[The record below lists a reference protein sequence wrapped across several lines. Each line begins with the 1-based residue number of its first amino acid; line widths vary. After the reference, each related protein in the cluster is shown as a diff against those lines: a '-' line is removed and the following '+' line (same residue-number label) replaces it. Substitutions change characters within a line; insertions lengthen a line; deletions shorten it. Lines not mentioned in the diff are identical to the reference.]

1 MKSSLK
7 WEKRF
12 FAPLL
17 CRRCYMSNSEIS
29 KFKIRKSSREDG
41 PKEMKKPSKVGN
53 AGRGK
58 HTCSDLT
65 TPFEIYKWS
74 HILNTKNERLIDD
87 VIRQVEGKK
96 KKSIAEKRAGK
107 GAEKCS
113 PHRNTTIS
121 TSKKDTLNMHRSDS
135 IGSSLDLHRAA
146 HRYHIVINDKEND
159 MYVENE
165 ISTFFSNMM
174 NTLEDRLHNNPS
186 AMRLLKRAKQNESH
200 IFYYL
205 YNNFKIARVLP
216 YKCFWHY
223 EYAED
228 IFPADH
234 SPNEEGQDNE
244 YLFKNIDLNKLDLLL
259 RGEEDMLSGAPK
271 KRSTKLEGKYDGD
284 RRDNPDEQQGG
295 GNHKFEFARREE
307 GALRKSETYH
317 AAGQSYTWIGRIAKE
332 TPSGRTAVSS
342 DVTSDVRTQRGYHFL
357 TTPLGNKPPDNP
369 PWMNPKRFLSTVD
382 TSNNAS
388 ALHERGSPIFHGA
401 EKLEDID
408 IASQGDG
415 IKGGNWGSTVE
426 GENLS
431 TPKRDILKGGAGH
444 TNTCTAAE
452 AKKDKR
458 VHMEGEE
465 QNDEGKVSLGN
476 MVDEQDFNY
485 DIDVLNNK
493 IIRVD
498 KSERTN
504 FKISKVPVSPLSRAT
519 VFGKVLLDIAR
530 NSSVEYIKSR
540 LANGFGGGTDANS
553 GRGGTIV
560 SEKNAEILANGLS
573 KMRGVVL
580 KLGQMISLQDEH
592 LSPIL
597 GKALKLV
604 CNSADVM
611 PMSQLKSV
619 LKKELGEDYE
629 KKFDS
634 FDYVPFASA
643 SIGQVHK
650 AKINN
655 RNVAVKIQ
663 YPGVYESID
672 SDMKNL
678 LLINQYTNLILKNLY
693 IENVCRE
700 IKKELKC
707 ECDYINEAKYYV
719 LFKNIFQNSKY
730 FYVPSVYTEYVTKHV
745 LVTSYVEGI
754 TLDEVAERFPQ
765 AIRDSIGQRIL
776 YLCLH
781 ELFVFKIMN
790 TDPNLGNFLYDQER
804 DKLCLIDFGATRF
817 YKNEFV
823 DNYLRL
829 VKASVEEDQSKIYH
843 YSYELNFFVGK
854 EIEEMK
860 NSHIKSVILVG
871 EPFKSPVYDF
881 ANNDIAKQIYKLLPK
896 IIYNRLVPPR
906 SEIYTLHR
914 KLSGSFLICMKL
926 KAKVKAAHIFN
937 SIYDNYKFTT
947 EDTYLRG
954 RLRTW

>member
-1 MKSSLK
+1 MKSLPIL
-7 WEKRF
+7 EQRF
-12 FAPLL
+12 FSPLL
-17 CRRCYMSNSEIS
+17 CRRCYMSNSEII
-29 KFKIRKSSREDG
+29 KFKIRKSTHEHG
-41 PKEMKKPSKVGN
+41 PEQLKKPSKVGN
-53 AGRGK
+53 AARGK

-74 HILNTKNERLIDD
+74 HILNTKNE
-87 VIRQVEGKK
+87 
-96 KKSIAEKRAGK
+96 S
-107 GAEKCS
+107 
-113 PHRNTTIS
+113 S
-121 TSKKDTLNMHRSDS
+121 TSKKYTLNIHRSDR
-135 IGSSLDLHRAA
+135 IGAPLDLHRAA
-146 HRYHIVINDKEND
+146 HRYQVVINDKEND
-159 MYVENE
+159 IYVENE
-165 ISTFFSNMM
+165 ISTFFSNMI
-174 NTLEDRLHNNPS
+174 NTLEDHLHTNPG
-186 AMRLLKRAKQNESH
+186 AMRLLKTARENESH

-205 YNNFKIARVLP
+205 YNNFKIVRVLP

-228 IFPADH
+228 IFPTCH
-234 SPNEEGQDNE
+234 TQNEEEQHNE

-259 RGEEDMLSGAPK
+259 RGEEDMLSGSQK
-271 KRSTKLEGKYDGD
+271 KMSSKLEDKWNGD
-284 RRDNPDEQQGG
+284 KRNNLNDQQRGA
-295 GNHKFEFARREE
+295 NHKFNFVSREE
-307 GALRKSETYH
+307 QVLHNGETYH
-317 AAGQSYTWIGRIAKE
+317 GKGTNYTLRSQIGNEK
-332 TPSGRTAVSS
+332 PSGLTP
-342 DVTSDVRTQRGYHFL
+342 VTNEVHTENGSHFL
-357 TTPLGNKPPDNP
+357 TAPFGKKATHNNS
-369 PWMNPKRFLSTVD
+369 PWMNPKRFVSTVD
-382 TSNNAS
+382 TSNNANTLQQS
-388 ALHERGSPIFHGA
+388 QIFRCD
-401 EKLEDID
+401 EKVEDMD

-415 IKGGNWGSTVE
+415 IKRDNYGSTAKR
-426 GENLS
+426 ENL
-431 TPKRDILKGGAGH
+431 KGDAGN
-444 TNTCTAAE
+444 TNTCTGAE
-452 AKKDKR
+452 AKKENHIHLDGEKR
-458 VHMEGEE
+458 
-465 QNDEGKVSLGN
+465 NDAENLSHGN
-476 MVDEQDFNY
+476 MVDEHDFNY

-493 IIRVD
+493 IICSD
-498 KSERTN
+498 KPERTN
-504 FKISKVPVSPLSRAT
+504 FRISKVPVSPLSRAT

-540 LANGFGGGTDANS
+540 LANGFGGGDAANS
-553 GRGGTIV
+553 GRSRIIV

-611 PMSQLKSV
+611 PTSQLRSV
-619 LKKELGEDYE
+619 LRKELGEDYE

-634 FDYVPFASA
+634 FDYIPFASA

-650 AKINN
+650 ATINGKK
-655 RNVAVKIQ
+655 VAVKIQ

-672 SDMKNL
+672 SDIKNV

-754 TLDEVAERFPQ
+754 SLDEVAEKFPQ

-804 DKLCLIDFGATRF
+804 DKLCLIDFGATR
-817 YKNEFV
+817 YYDNEFV

-843 YSYELNFFVGK
+843 YSYKLNFFVGK

-871 EPFKSPVYDF
+871 EPFKYPVYDF
-881 ANNDIAKQIYKLLPK
+881 ANNDIAKQIYKLLPT

-926 KAKVKAAHIFN
+926 KAKVKAAQIFN

-947 EDTYLRG
+947 EDTYLRD
-954 RLRTW
+954 RLRTY

>member
-1 MKSSLK
+1 MKSLLK
-7 WEKRF
+7 LEKPF
-12 FAPLL
+12 SAPWL

-29 KFKIRKSSREDG
+29 KFKIRKSSREHG
-41 PKEMKKPSKVGN
+41 PEELKKPSKVRN
-53 AGRGK
+53 PVREK

-74 HILNTKNERLIDD
+74 HILNTKNESLIDD

-96 KKSIAEKRAGK
+96 KKKRTEKK
-107 GAEKCS
+107 N
-113 PHRNTTIS
+113 PHGNATVS
-121 TSKKDTLNMHRSDS
+121 TSNEATLNIHRSDG
-135 IGSSLDLHRAA
+135 IGDSLNLHRTA

-159 MYVENE
+159 IYVENE
-165 ISTFFSNMM
+165 ISTLFSNMI
-174 NTLEDRLHNNPS
+174 NTLEDRLHNNPA
-186 AMRLLKRAKQNESH
+186 AMSLLKMAKENESH

-205 YNNFKIARVLP
+205 YNNFKIVRLLP

-228 IFPADH
+228 IFPADGTQ
-234 SPNEEGQDNE
+234 NEEGQDNE

-259 RGEEDMLSGAPK
+259 RGEEDMLNGAQT
-271 KRSTKLEGKYDGD
+271 KRCKLEGKYNGD
-284 RRDNPDEQQGG
+284 EREILNEQQVGG
-295 GNHKFEFARREE
+295 KHKFKFASREE
-307 GALRKSETYH
+307 GVLRTSETYH
-317 AAGQSYTWIGRIAKE
+317 GAGTNYTSLGQIEEEKQSDHQ
-332 TPSGRTAVSS
+332 AVTN
-342 DVTSDVRTQRGYHFL
+342 DVHAQSGYHFL
-357 TTPLGNKPPDNP
+357 TAPFGNKSPDNS
-369 PWMNPKRFLSTVD
+369 PWMDQKRFLSTVG
-382 TSNNAS
+382 TSNNANT
-388 ALHERGSPIFHGA
+388 LHKMRSQIFHSA
-401 EKLEDID
+401 EKFEDID
-408 IASQGDG
+408 IAGQHDG
-415 IKGGNWGSTVE
+415 IKRDNWGSATKSDNLNE
-426 GENLS
+426 GVDNTS
-431 TPKRDILKGGAGH
+431 TF
-444 TNTCTAAE
+444 TSTE
-452 AKKDKR
+452 AKKDK
-458 VHMEGEE
+458 HIHIEGEE
-465 QNDEGKVSLGN
+465 RNAAESVSHGN
-476 MVDEQDFNY
+476 MVDEHDFNY
-485 DIDVLNNK
+485 DINLLNNK
-493 IIRVD
+493 IICGD

-504 FKISKVPVSPLSRAT
+504 FRISKVPVSPLSRAT

-530 NSSVEYIKSR
+530 NSSVEYIKSS
-540 LANGFGGGTDANS
+540 LTNAFGGGDATNS
-553 GRGGTIV
+553 GMRNTIV

-597 GKALKLV
+597 GKALKIV

-611 PMSQLKSV
+611 PTSQLKSV
-619 LKKELGEDYE
+619 LKEELGKDYE

-650 AKINN
+650 AIINKKK
-655 RNVAVKIQ
+655 VAVKIQ

-672 SDMKNL
+672 SDIKNV

-719 LFKNIFQNSKY
+719 LFKNIFKNSKY

-754 TLDEVAERFPQ
+754 SLDEVAERFPQ

-790 TDPNLGNFLYDQER
+790 TDPNLGNFLYDQKR
-804 DKLCLIDFGATRF
+804 DKLCLIDFGATRS

-829 VKASVEEDQSKIYH
+829 VKASVEEDEAKIYH

-871 EPFKSPVYDF
+871 EPFKYPEYDF

-947 EDTYLRG
+947 EDTYLRD
-954 RLRTW
+954 RLKTY

>member
-12 FAPLL
+12 FSPLL

-29 KFKIRKSSREDG
+29 KFKIRKSSREPG
-41 PKEMKKPSKVGN
+41 PEELKKPTKVGN
-53 AGRGK
+53 AIRGN

-96 KKSIAEKRAGK
+96 KKKRTGK
-107 GAEKCS
+107 NS
-113 PHRNTTIS
+113 LHRDTTIS
-121 TSKKDTLNMHRSDS
+121 TSKETSLNIHRSEDLS
-135 IGSSLDLHRAA
+135 ASLDLHRAA

-159 MYVENE
+159 IYVENE
-165 ISTFFSNMM
+165 ISTFFSNVI
-174 NTLEDRLHNNPS
+174 NTLEDRLHNNPA
-186 AMRLLKRAKQNESH
+186 AMRLLKRARENESH

-205 YNNFKIARVLP
+205 YNNFKIVRVLP
-216 YKCFWHY
+216 YKCFWRY
-223 EYAED
+223 EYTED

-234 SPNEEGQDNE
+234 TQNQEGQDNE
-244 YLFKNIDLNKLDLLL
+244 YLFKNIDLNKLDLFL
-259 RGEEDMLSGAPK
+259 RGEEDMLSVMQK
-271 KRSTKLEGKYDGD
+271 KRSSKLEGNCNGNE
-284 RRDNPDEQQGG
+284 RDNLNEQQGG
-295 GNHKFEFARREE
+295 ANHKFKFVNREE
-307 GALRKSETYH
+307 GVLRKSERYH
-317 AAGQSYTWIGRIAKE
+317 GAGMNDISPSQIEKE
-332 TPSGRTAVSS
+332 NPSGRKAVTD
-342 DVTSDVRTQRGYHFL
+342 DVHTQSGYHFL
-357 TTPLGNKPPDNP
+357 TTPFGNKPPDYS

-382 TSNNAS
+382 TSNNENT
-388 ALHERGSPIFHGA
+388 LHKMRSQIFHCA
-401 EKLEDID
+401 EKFKDID

-415 IKGGNWGSTVE
+415 IKRDNRGSTAKSD
-426 GENLS
+426 N
-431 TPKRDILKGGAGH
+431 LKGYAG
-444 TNTCTAAE
+444 NSSTCAGVE
-452 AKKDKR
+452 VKKDR
-458 VHMEGEE
+458 NIHIEREE
-465 QNDEGKVSLGN
+465 PNDAENISHAN

-493 IIRVD
+493 IICLD

-504 FKISKVPVSPLSRAT
+504 FRISKVPVSPLSRAT
-519 VFGKVLLDIAR
+519 VFGKVLLDIAK
-530 NSSVEYIKSR
+530 NSSLEYIKSR
-540 LANGFGGGTDANS
+540 LANGFGGGDAENS
-553 GRGGTIV
+553 PRRSTIV
-560 SEKNAEILANGLS
+560 SEKNAEILAKGLS

-604 CNSADVM
+604 SNSADVM
-611 PMSQLKSV
+611 PMSQLRSV
-619 LKKELGEDYE
+619 LKEELGKDYE

-655 RNVAVKIQ
+655 KIVAVKIQ

-719 LFKNIFQNSKY
+719 LFKNIFKSSKY

-745 LVTSYVEGI
+745 LVTSYVEGL
-754 TLDEVAERFPQ
+754 TLDEVAVRFPQ

-790 TDPNLGNFLYDQER
+790 TDPNLGNFLYDQEK
-804 DKLCLIDFGATRF
+804 DKLCLIDFGATRS

-871 EPFKSPVYDF
+871 EPFKYPVYDF

-926 KAKVKAAHIFN
+926 KAKVEAAHIFN
-937 SIYDNYKFTT
+937 SIYNNYKFTT
-947 EDTYLRG
+947 EDTYLRD
-954 RLRTW
+954 RLRTC

>member
-1 MKSSLK
+1 
-7 WEKRF
+7 
-12 FAPLL
+12 
-17 CRRCYMSNSEIS
+17 MSNNEIS
-29 KFKIRKSSREDG
+29 KFKIRKSNREHG
-41 PKEMKKPSKVGN
+41 PEELKEPSKMRKAVG
-53 AGRGK
+53 K
-58 HTCSDLT
+58 KQTCSDLT

-74 HILNTKNERLIDD
+74 HILNTKNESLIDD

-96 KKSIAEKRAGK
+96 KKNRTETN
-107 GAEKCS
+107 S
-113 PHRNTTIS
+113 PHRNTMIS
-121 TSKKDTLNMHRSDS
+121 TRKDATPNIQYSDS

-159 MYVENE
+159 IYVEKE
-165 ISTFFSNMM
+165 ISTFFSNMI
-174 NTLEDRLHNNPS
+174 NNLEDRLHNNPA
-186 AMRLLKRAKQNESH
+186 AMKFLEMAKENESH

-205 YNNFKIARVLP
+205 YNNFKIVRVLP

-223 EYAED
+223 EYPED
-228 IFPADH
+228 IFPADLRQ
-234 SPNEEGQDNE
+234 NEEGHDNE

-259 RGEEDMLSGAPK
+259 RGEEDMLCGAEK
-271 KRSTKLEGKYDGD
+271 NRSSKMAKAYDQGKLND
-284 RRDNPDEQQGG
+284 DERENVNLNEEQVGV
-295 GNHKFEFARREE
+295 NHKFKFSSREE
-307 GALRKSETYH
+307 GVLPKSETNHGVGTNYTSF
-317 AAGQSYTWIGRIAKE
+317 GQMKE
-332 TPSGRTAVSS
+332 EKSSGRKAVTKEVHTQS
-342 DVTSDVRTQRGYHFL
+342 DYHFL
-357 TTPLGNKPPDNP
+357 TTPFENKPPHNS
-369 PWMNPKRFLSTVD
+369 PWMDTKRFFSTIG
-382 TSNNAS
+382 TSNNANTS
-388 ALHERGSPIFHGA
+388 HRVKSQIFHNA
-401 EKLEDID
+401 EKFEDID
-408 IASQGDG
+408 IANQGDN
-415 IKGGNWGSTVE
+415 IKRDNWGCTAKSD
-426 GENLS
+426 L
-431 TPKRDILKGGAGH
+431 LKGGADNI
-444 TNTCTAAE
+444 NTCTGAE
-452 AKKDKR
+452 ERKNAHVDIEEE
-458 VHMEGEE
+458 EGNSAE
-465 QNDEGKVSLGN
+465 NLSHGK
-476 MVDEQDFNY
+476 MVDEHDFNY
-485 DIDVLNNK
+485 DINVLNNK
-493 IIRVD
+493 IICTD

-504 FKISKVPVSPLSRAT
+504 FRISKVPVSPLSRAT
-519 VFGKVLLDIAR
+519 VFGKVLLDIAK
-530 NSSVEYIKSR
+530 NSSVEYLKSR
-540 LANGFGGGTDANS
+540 LAKGFGGGDTADS
-553 GRGGTIV
+553 GMHNTIV

-597 GKALKLV
+597 GKALKMV

-611 PMSQLKSV
+611 PTIQLKSV
-619 LKKELGEDYE
+619 LKNEFGKDYE

-650 AKINN
+650 AIINN
-655 RNVAVKIQ
+655 KKVAVKIQ

-672 SDMKNL
+672 SDIKNV

-719 LFKNIFQNSKY
+719 LFKNIFKNSKY

-754 TLDEVAERFPQ
+754 SLDEVAEKFPQ

-804 DKLCLIDFGATRF
+804 DKLCLIDFGATRS

-829 VKASVEEDQSKIYH
+829 VKASVEEDEAKIYH

-871 EPFKSPVYDF
+871 EPFKYPEYDF

-947 EDTYLRG
+947 EDTYLGDRV
-954 RLRTW
+954 RTY

>member
-1 MKSSLK
+1 
-7 WEKRF
+7 
-12 FAPLL
+12 
-17 CRRCYMSNSEIS
+17 RCYMSNSEIS
-29 KFKIRKSSREDG
+29 KFKIRKSSREHG
-41 PKEMKKPSKVGN
+41 PEELKKPSKVGN
-53 AGRGK
+53 EVRGK
-58 HTCSDLT
+58 HICSDLT

-87 VIRQVEGKK
+87 VIRQMEGKK
-96 KKSIAEKRAGK
+96 KKKTEKN
-107 GAEKCS
+107 S

-121 TSKKDTLNMHRSDS
+121 TSKKVTLNIHRSDS
-135 IGSSLDLHRAA
+135 IGASLDLHRAA

-159 MYVENE
+159 IYVENE
-165 ISTFFSNMM
+165 ISTFFSNMI
-174 NTLEDRLHNNPS
+174 NTLEDRLYNNPA
-186 AMRLLKRAKQNESH
+186 AMRLLKRARENESH

-205 YNNFKIARVLP
+205 YNNFKIVRVLP
-216 YKCFWHY
+216 YKCFWRY

-234 SPNEEGQDNE
+234 TQNEEGQDNE

-259 RGEEDMLSGAPK
+259 RGEEDMLSGAQK
-271 KRSTKLEGKYDGD
+271 KRSSKLEGKCNGD
-284 RRDNPDEQQGG
+284 EREYLNEQQGG
-295 GNHKFEFARREE
+295 GNHKLKFVNREE
-307 GALRKSETYH
+307 GVLRKKERYH
-317 AAGQSYTWIGRIAKE
+317 GVGTNDTSLGQIEIEK
-332 TPSGRTAVSS
+332 PSGHKAVTN
-342 DVTSDVRTQRGYHFL
+342 DVYTQSGYHFL
-357 TTPLGNKPPDNP
+357 TVPFGNKPPDNS
-369 PWMNPKRFLSTVD
+369 PWINTKRFLSSVD
-382 TSNNAS
+382 TSNNANT
-388 ALHERGSPIFHGA
+388 LHKMRSQIFHRA

-415 IKGGNWGSTVE
+415 IKRDNGGSTAK
-426 GENLS
+426 S
-431 TPKRDILKGGAGH
+431 DILKGGVG
-444 TNTCTAAE
+444 NTSSCTGAE
-452 AKKDKR
+452 AKKDI
-458 VHMEGEE
+458 HIHIEGEE
-465 QNDEGKVSLGN
+465 RNDVENVIQGN
-476 MVDEQDFNY
+476 MVDEHDFKY

-493 IIRVD
+493 IICMD

-504 FKISKVPVSPLSRAT
+504 FRISKVPVSPLSRAT

-530 NSSVEYIKSR
+530 NSSVEYIKNR
-540 LANGFGGGTDANS
+540 LANGFGGGDAANS
-553 GRGGTIV
+553 GSSSTIV

-611 PMSQLKSV
+611 PISQLKSV
-619 LKKELGEDYE
+619 LKKELGKDYE

-655 RNVAVKIQ
+655 KKVAVKIQ

-719 LFKNIFQNSKY
+719 LFKNIFKNSKY

-754 TLDEVAERFPQ
+754 ALDEVAERFPQ

-829 VKASVEEDQSKIYH
+829 VKASVEEDESKIYH

-926 KAKVKAAHIFN
+926 KAKVEAAHIFN
-937 SIYDNYKFTT
+937 TIYDNYKFTT
-947 EDTYLRG
+947 EDTYLRN
-954 RLRTW
+954 RLRTC